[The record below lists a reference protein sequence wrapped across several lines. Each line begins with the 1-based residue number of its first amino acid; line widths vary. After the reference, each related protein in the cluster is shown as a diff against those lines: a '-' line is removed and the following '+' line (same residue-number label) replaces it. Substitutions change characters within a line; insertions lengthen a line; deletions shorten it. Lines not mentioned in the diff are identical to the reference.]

1 MKKAEM
7 IQKVNCTVEKIRH
20 LLKNEESWCLNIQ
33 AQLITN
39 FIENTRDCKVS
50 DIKIG
55 YNWINKI
62 YSNEYKILMELRKE
76 LPEERWQQYTKYP
89 EHFKECRE
97 VHHMQKLVKELNKAL
112 RSKKPNIF
120 LKNYKKEDKKKD
132 KKK

>member
-1 MKKAEM
+1 
-7 IQKVNCTVEKIRH
+7 
-20 LLKNEESWCLNIQ
+20 
-33 AQLITN
+33 
-39 FIENTRDCKVS
+39 
-50 DIKIG
+50 
-55 YNWINKI
+55 
-62 YSNEYKILMELRKE
+62 MELRKE